1 MKARGEG
8 VTWVVTAMAQDV
20 AGRRSMAVEA
30 GNDRKGSRKVVCF
43 ETFRREQ
50 EGRQARVLPYLA
62 PAEGRSPKSPFGG
75 NRLTGQEIDHRR
87 RMLRH
92 LSEAPLLTDTGAS

>member
-1 MKARGEG
+1 
-8 VTWVVTAMAQDV
+8 
-20 AGRRSMAVEA
+20 
-30 GNDRKGSRKVVCF
+30 
-43 ETFRREQ
+43 
-50 EGRQARVLPYLA
+50 VLPYLA
-62 PAEGRSPKSPFGG
+62 PAEGRSPRSPFGG